1 MIHKVTKEF
10 REAETK
16 AKLKDCQGVRVIS
29 YQHQVNYIARYKVWY
44 QYKDGNSWHGAA
56 EVIYQKVN
64 AVFIHSNGDVK
75 KVAACKVKPYDL
87 KERTEEENKA
97 NNEEEKSPEI
107 IEEESKAENDDKKE
121 ESETEIEEI
130 EDENEMR
137 RDLQNYI
144 IGAKYLQVEKSVYF
158 MDYEIFS
165 LEVPVK
171 EHGKPEIVKAKN
183 NEIENLKLY
192 ETFEEL
198 IDEGQ
203 ETIGSR
209 WIITEKQKH
218 DGQKQDYKARL
229 VAKGFQEIDQPQSD
243 SPTAAK
249 ESFKLLMALSICYN
263 FKIVSMD
270 IRAAFLQAKT
280 LDREVFVRPP
290 KDQENEGVIWKLLK
304 PLYGLDDA
312 SRKFYLKVRETLQK
326 LRLKTLPYL

>member
-1 MIHKVTKEF
+1 MC
-10 REAETK
+10 K
-16 AKLKDCQGVRVIS
+16 AK
-29 YQHQVNYIARYKVWY
+29 
-44 QYKDGNSWHGAA
+44 
-56 EVIYQKVN
+56 
-64 AVFIHSNGDVK
+64 
-75 KVAACKVKPYDL
+75 PYEL
-87 KERTEEENKA
+87 KERTEEEK
-97 NNEEEKSPEI
+97 EKSNEQEEPPEI
-107 IEEESKAENDDKKE
+107 IEEESEAENDDKIE
-121 ESETEIEEI
+121 DSETEREG
-130 EDENEMR
+130 EDESEMR
-137 RDLQNYI
+137 RDLQNDI
-144 IGAKYLQVEKSVYF
+144 IDTKYLQVEKSVYF

-165 LEVPVK
+165 VEVPVK
-171 EHGKPEIVKAKN
+171 EHGKPEIVEAKN

-192 ETFEEL
+192 ETFEEV

-249 ESFKLLMALSICYN
+249 ESFKLLMALSANFN

-270 IRAAFLQAKT
+270 IRATFLQAKT

-290 KDQENEGVIWKLLK
+290 KDIEKEGVIWKLLK

-312 SRKFYLKVRETLQK
+312 SRKFYLKVKETLQK
-326 LRLKTLPYL
+326 LKLKTLPGDDAVYYEHKNGKLMGIILSHVDDFTIAGTREFVNRIVSGIKRKFTVSKVEEDNFRFTGLDVKLKMKT

>member
-1 MIHKVTKEF
+1 MK
-10 REAETK
+10 
-16 AKLKDCQGVRVIS
+16 
-29 YQHQVNYIARYKVWY
+29 N
-44 QYKDGNSWHGAA
+44 
-56 EVIYQKVN
+56 EV
-64 AVFIHSNGDVK
+64 
-75 KVAACKVKPYDL
+75 
-87 KERTEEENKA
+87 
-97 NNEEEKSPEI
+97 
-107 IEEESKAENDDKKE
+107 
-121 ESETEIEEI
+121 
-130 EDENEMR
+130 R
-137 RDLQNYI
+137 RDLQNDI

-171 EHGKPEIVKAKN
+171 EHGKPEIVEAKN
-183 NEIENLKLY
+183 NEIQNLNTY
-192 ETFEEL
+192 ETFEEVM
-198 IDEGQ
+198 DEGQ

-229 VAKGFQEIDQPQSD
+229 VAKGFPEIDQPQSD

-249 ESFKLLMALSICYN
+249 ESFKLLMALSANFN

-290 KDQENEGVIWKLLK
+290 KDQEKEGVIWKLLK

-312 SRKFYLKVRETLQK
+312 SRKFWLKLKQTL
-326 LRLKTLPYL
+326 